1 MNQRQITLAAIRVA
15 GYHDDLRTATRL
27 YTENR
32 ISRKAYEEAF
42 SQGVRQKKLG
52 VPCSCYT
59 CKQSNQTNQTNQT
72 RNTP

>member
-1 MNQRQITLAAIRVA
+1 MNQRQIALAAIRVA

-32 ISRKAYEEAF
+32 ISRKVYDTAYNEGVKQREA
-42 SQGVRQKKLG
+42 G

-59 CKQSNQTNQTNQT
+59 CKQSNQTNQT